1 MKLSLPQEDVYFEQL
16 MYPKDPIYNIGAKI
30 SIEGT
35 LVYEVFNDAYKML
48 INQHDAF
55 RSVLNHDQ
63 AVPEIDIRE
72 ADNDILTYLDFSAYE
87 NAVEEVT
94 SFMQERFEKPF
105 QLAEK
110 KPLYK
115 FILIKVKETHHYL
128 FSVYHHLIT
137 DGWGTSLM
145 FQRLVKNYNELME
158 LGAIKSV
165 YPYSYKDFVADDQ
178 SYALS
183 EAYEKDK
190 VYWKEKFKELP
201 QRLLEKM
208 VTTEKSNQSKRK
220 AVFIKRAVYNQLT
233 QTGKEVGCS
242 TFHVI
247 LGIIYLYFGRKH
259 QNRDFAIGLP
269 VLNRGKRIFK
279 NTVGL
284 FMGISPLRIALDFDD
299 NFEALIK
306 NIKQGLRQNYRHQRF
321 PLGKLIKALEL
332 FQEKDRLFNITLS
345 YEKQSYADHFLN
357 TKTTVIPLSHH
368 SERVALAIY
377 IREFDEMEDV
387 KIDFDYNV
395 NYFDEPAI
403 SQVVSHFETLLMGI
417 IANTQKSLSQYQYI
431 TDAEKQNLRFNFNQ
445 TQFNYDKEANV
456 IDLFRNQVNRRPT
469 KIALEEEAN
478 SYTYLALDKLSDRIA
493 NYLQQR
499 FHQRPGIPIAVFI
512 NRSAKLIATLLGILK
527 SGSVFIPLDSSFPK
541 ERLAYI
547 INHSEVAL
555 IIGTEDLEQTLQFD
569 KEFLAI
575 ETLLRSKENGLPLA
589 TASLSSASLAYIIYT
604 SGSTGKPKGVAIS
617 HQSLVNLLISV
628 KHQPGLDQA
637 DRFFSVTTPSFDIS
651 ILEFFAPLITG
662 ASIYVASQ
670 KLLSDPLAIVDKLES
685 WKPTVMQATPSFYQ
699 MLYNVAWKGSKTLKI
714 LCGGDLL
721 SETLAE
727 KLLTTNAVLW
737 NMYGPTETTIWSSCK
752 KITKAF
758 EASNIGKPIHNTA
771 FYILDEALQL
781 LPIGTVG
788 NVYIG
793 GDGLAQAYYKNEVLT
808 KEKFIVNP
816 FDKSKKIYHTGD
828 LGKWNELGEIEF
840 LGRNDY
846 QVKIR
851 GYRIELGEIETKLDQ
866 IKGIRSSIVI
876 AQKKRHQEARLIAYI
891 LKEDQS
897 LKTETIKNELSE
909 KLPAYMIPYIII
921 PIKEFPLT
929 LNKKVNRKALE
940 AKKVNIKSAL
950 FTGDMP
956 TTELEIALSNYYKEV
971 LNIAEEITVVDDFFT
986 LGGHSLN
993 AVKLINLIEE
1003 QLHCRLNL
1011 KAVFDYP
1018 TIRTLAAFLEEKA
1031 TQQARI
1037 ILPVDKREYYSV
1049 SAPQQLIWLAS
1060 QQPERS
1066 MAYHMP
1072 AVFEIKGEIDKAV
1085 LETVLL
1091 DILEKYEILRTNF
1104 IAVAGI
1110 PKQKINPPEKLSFE
1124 IQKIFAAENDLVE
1137 TIDNF
1142 VNKVFNLESDLLIRI
1157 ALVAQNNQR
1166 TYLVFNTHHIVMD
1179 GWSLEI
1185 LINELISKYK
1195 ALQQQEKPKDL
1206 KPKLQFKDYAEW
1218 HQSQL
1223 ENTTAKNL
1231 DFWKDHLRNYTWGNR
1246 IPFDLESS
1254 SVQNEAATREFKY
1267 AGVELTAL
1275 KQLMQA
1281 HKISLHSFLIASF
1294 NMLIHKMYGSEDSCI
1309 GTVNAGRTS
1318 PTLQNQL
1325 GMFVKTLP
1333 LRTRLKADTS
1343 VQEILQQTQEKL
1355 LQIDE
1360 HQDLPEVLQN
1370 VLRLDILL
1378 VLENPSY
1385 SYKQIELSE
1394 KLQLQSYPISTAY
1407 SKLPLLV
1414 SFSVREENIWS
1425 SIDYDVNRYEQ
1436 ATIELIN
1443 LKFERLLKEIIKRP
1457 HEALSSINIDLE
1469 IEVEKVIDIDFDF

>member
-30 SIEGT
+30 SIEGN
-35 LVYEVFNDAYKML
+35 LVYEVLNDAYKML
-48 INQHDAF
+48 IHQHDAF
-55 RSVLNHDQ
+55 RIVLNHDGS
-63 AVPEIDIRE
+63 APAIDILE
-72 ADNDILTYLDFSAYE
+72 ADNAFLAYLDFSAYE
-87 NAVEEVT
+87 NAVEQAIH
-94 SFMQERFEKPF
+94 FMQERFQMPF
-105 QLAEK
+105 ELEGK

-158 LGAIKSV
+158 SGAINSA
-165 YPYSYKDFVADDQ
+165 YPYSYSDFVVDDQ
-178 SYALS
+178 AYSLS

-190 VYWKEKFKELP
+190 AYWKEAFQELP
-201 QRLLEKM
+201 QRLLEKIA
-208 VTTEKSNQSKRK
+208 TTGKSNQSKRK

-233 QTGKEVGCS
+233 QIGKEVGCS

-247 LGIIYLYFGRKH
+247 LGAIYLYFGRKH
-259 QNRDFAIGLP
+259 QNKDFAIGLP

-284 FMGISPLRIALDFDD
+284 FMGISPLRITLDFDD

-306 NIKQGLRQNYRHQRF
+306 NIKQKLRQNYRHQRF

-332 FQEKDRLFNITLS
+332 FQEKDRLFNIMLS
-345 YEKQSYADHFLN
+345 YEKQSYADHFLH

-377 IREFDEMEDV
+377 IREFDESEDV
-387 KIDFDYNV
+387 KIDFDYNI
-395 NYFDEPAI
+395 NYFNEFTI
-403 SQVVSHFETLLMGI
+403 SQVVSHFETLLMAI
-417 IANTQKSLSQYQYI
+417 IANTQKSLSQYQYL
-431 TDAEKQNLRFNFNQ
+431 TDVEKQNLRFDFNK
-445 TQFNYDKEANV
+445 TQFDYNKEANV
-456 IDLFRNQVNRRPT
+456 IDLFSSQVNRTPA
-469 KIALEEEAN
+469 KIALEDEAN
-478 SYTYLALDKLSDRIA
+478 HYTYRALDKLSDRIA
-493 NYLQQR
+493 NHLRQR
-499 FHQRPGIPIAVFI
+499 FDKKQGIPIAVFI
-512 NRSAKLIATLLGILK
+512 NRSANLIATLLGILK
-527 SGSVFIPLDSSFPK
+527 SGNIFIPLDAAFPK
-541 ERLAYI
+541 DRLAYI

-555 IIGTEDLEQTLQFD
+555 IIGTEDLKQKLQFD
-569 KEFLAI
+569 KAFLAI
-575 ETLLRSKENGLPLA
+575 ETLLFSKEYESPVA
-589 TASLSSASLAYIIYT
+589 AEPLSSSSLAYIIYT
-604 SGSTGKPKGVAIS
+604 SGSTGKPKGVAIR
-617 HQSLVNLLISV
+617 HQSLVNLLISI
-628 KHQPGLDQA
+628 KHQPGITQE

-651 ILEFFAPLITG
+651 ILEFFTPLITG
-662 ASIYVASQ
+662 ATTYIASQ

-685 WKPTVMQATPSFYQ
+685 WTPTVLQATPSFYQ
-699 MLYNVAWKGSKTLKI
+699 MLYNAAWKGSKVLKV

-727 KLLTTNAVLW
+727 KLLKTNAALW

-758 EASNIGKPIHNTA
+758 EASNIGKPIHNTE
-771 FYILDEALQL
+771 FYILDERLQL

-788 NVYIG
+788 NIYIG
-793 GDGLAQAYYKNEVLT
+793 GDGLAQAYYQNEALT
-808 KEKFIVNP
+808 KERFITNP
-816 FDKSKKIYHTGD
+816 FDKAKKIYHTGD
-828 LGKWNELGEIEF
+828 LGKWNALGEIEF

-866 IKGIRSSIVI
+866 IKGIKSSIVI
-876 AQKKRHQEARLIAYI
+876 AQKKPDQEARLIAYI

-897 LKTETIKNELSE
+897 LKIEAIKNILRE

-940 AKKVNIKSAL
+940 AKKINIKSAL
-950 FTGDMP
+950 LTGDVP
-956 TTELEIALSNYYKEV
+956 TTALEIALSNYYKTV
-971 LNIAEEITVVDDFFT
+971 LNLSTEITVVDDFFT

-1011 KAVFDYP
+1011 KNVFDYP
-1018 TIRTLAAFLEEKA
+1018 TIRTLAAFLAEKA
-1031 TQQARI
+1031 TQQVRM
-1037 ILPVDKREYYSV
+1037 ILPVDKREYYCV
-1049 SAPQQLIWLAS
+1049 SPPQRLIWLAS
-1060 QQPERS
+1060 QQAEKS
-1066 MAYHMP
+1066 VAYHMP
-1072 AVFEIKGEIDKAV
+1072 AVFEIKGAINKVV
-1085 LETVLL
+1085 LEKVLL
-1091 DILEKYEILRTNF
+1091 NILEKYEVLRTNF

-1110 PKQKINPPEKLSFE
+1110 PKQKVNPAEKISFE
-1124 IQKIFAAENDLVE
+1124 IEEFVAAEHELLK
-1137 TIDNF
+1137 TINAF
-1142 VNKVFNLESDLLIRI
+1142 VNKVFDLEHDLLIRV
-1157 ALVAQNNQR
+1157 ALVAQNNRQA
-1166 TYLVFNTHHIVMD
+1166 YLIFNTHHIVMD

-1185 LINELISKYK
+1185 LINELTSKYK
-1195 ALQQQEKPKDL
+1195 TSLQREKQEDI

-1218 HQSQL
+1218 YQNQF

-1231 DFWKDHLRNYTWGNR
+1231 DFWQNHLRNYTWGNR
-1246 IPFDLESS
+1246 IPFDQESPLA
-1254 SVQNEAATREFKY
+1254 EHKAATQEFKY
-1267 AGVELTAL
+1267 TAFELTAL
-1275 KQLMQA
+1275 KQLMQTY
-1281 HKISLHSFLIASF
+1281 KISLHSLLIASF

-1318 PTLQNQL
+1318 PALQNQL

-1333 LRTRLKADTS
+1333 LRTFIKADAS
-1343 VQEILQQTQEKL
+1343 AKEILQQTQERL

-1360 HQDLPEVLQN
+1360 HQDLPETLQN
-1370 VLRLDILL
+1370 ALRLDILL
-1378 VLENPSY
+1378 VLQNPSY
-1385 SYKQIELSE
+1385 DYKQIELTE
-1394 KLQLQSYPISTAY
+1394 KVQLQSYPISTAY

-1425 SIDYDVNRYEQ
+1425 RIDYNVNRYEQ

-1457 HEALSSINIDLE
+1457 NEALSAINIDLE
-1469 IEVEKVIDIDFDF
+1469 IEAEKVIDINFDF